1 MFPDLAQKFIAEI
14 GYWSGIAAVLQSDDR
29 LTSDQP
35 SPIVNRSPK
44 AASAT
49 PRVAAHDRA
58 HRGRRLERVGQ
69 AVAGPIAMPSR
80 QSWSAHVPR
89 PSTASK
95 SRCGLHLMSG
105 YWLPEEAGR
114 AGDYR

>member
-1 MFPDLAQKFIAEI
+1 MFLDLAQKFIVEI
-14 GYWSGIAAVLQSDDR
+14 GYWFGIAAALQRDDR
-29 LTSDQP
+29 LTSDQL
-35 SPIVNRSPK
+35 SPIVDRSK

-58 HRGRRLERVGQ
+58 YRGRRLERVAQ
-69 AVAGPIAMPSR
+69 VVAGPIAMPSR